1 MLAEIPETRQIPG
14 EGFRRWFTDARM
26 DLIVWY
32 TSENG
37 RIVGFQLCYDKD
49 EDEKALTWTQEAGFS
64 HERVDD
70 GGDRGYTHK
79 GTPLLL
85 PDGEFQPDRV
95 LRDFTHQAEEIEAPL
110 RRFVV
115 EVLERYRWA

>member
-1 MLAEIPETRQIPG
+1 MLTEIRDTRQIPG

-32 TSENG
+32 TNKNG
-37 RIVGFQLCYDKD
+37 RIIGFQLCYDKD
-49 EDEKALTWTQEAGFS
+49 EDEKALTWTREAGFS

-70 GGDRGYTHK
+70 GGDRGYSHK
-79 GTPLLL
+79 GTPLLM
-85 PDGEFQPDRV
+85 PDGEFPAGRV
-95 LRDFTHQAEEIEAPL
+95 VRDFTLLAEEIEEPL

-115 EVLERYRWA
+115 EVLEHYR